1 MSDTRLPIAPGS
13 MGRTMPAMRV
23 SLVARFVAHPTI
35 DFGAERRSAHRPRLG
50 LASTQTVY
58 HRPRSARVQI
68 ATVRSLR
75 SQTSRFRFPAVGR
88 ATRLPARRPALPFGV
103 PRARRS

>member
-1 MSDTRLPIAPGS
+1 
-13 MGRTMPAMRV
+13 MRV
-23 SLVARFVAHPTI
+23 SLVARYVSHPTI
-35 DFGAERRSAHRPRLG
+35 DFGTGRRTAHRPRLG
-50 LASTQTVY
+50 LAAAMTVY
-58 HRPRSARVQI
+58 HRPRSAALTI
-68 ATVRSLR
+68 PTVGALR

>member
-1 MSDTRLPIAPGS
+1 
-13 MGRTMPAMRV
+13 MPRMRV
-23 SLVARFVAHPTI
+23 SLVARYVSHPTI
-35 DFGAERRSAHRPRLG
+35 DFGTGRRMAHRPRLG
-50 LASTQTVY
+50 LAAASTVY
-58 HRPRSARVQI
+58 HRPRSAALTI
-68 ATVRSLR
+68 PTVRALR